1 MFIIF
6 HVFVF
11 FSGIFKKALEKAS
24 SSRLTTIRYKRLGSP
39 ETTLVALTCNLY
51 ETALATLTQMKLDI
65 LTGNAVLIFVICI
78 SIDDLNISIKMIL
91 K

>member
-1 MFIIF
+1 MSIIF
-6 HVFVF
+6 HMFVF

-24 SSRLTTIRYKRLGSP
+24 SSRLTTVRYKRLGSP

-65 LTGNAVLIFVICI
+65 LTGNAYFCYM
-78 SIDDLNISIKMIL
+78 SIDIL
-91 K
+91 KIN